1 MDRTTSMSWF
11 VKASAV
17 CAAVLTMCWIAPRF
31 LKGIPDFPGTTTDET
46 QSGIADRYLNSPVA
60 PIALA
65 GSSFTVR
72 LHEEFFHKLYVRNLA
87 LPGGSPLTGAAMI
100 EATTAVRP
108 RLIAIETNTLARGID
123 QAMVERVRASN
134 AEPARAPMS
143 FRPLRTLAALY
154 QRKLDERQRSGR
166 DEKSALLQQ
175 SALEE
180 AILRRP
186 PAPEY
191 NPVVL
196 TAILAE
202 WNNPDRDQI
211 IRRNAAE
218 LKHIVET
225 LEMQGISVFFYEL
238 PLGPA
243 FARSRHMTMGR
254 SAMAEVF
261 GHDHGKWLSLDYPSN
276 EIRWTDGAHL
286 DVRSAI
292 IVARSLE
299 RAIERKMGSEVVKR
313 TSSELAR

>member
-11 VKASAV
+11 VKASAA
-17 CAAVLTMCWIAPRF
+17 CAAVLAMCWVAPRLF
-31 LKGIPDFPGTTTDET
+31 NDIPDFPSTTTDEV
-46 QSGIADRYLNSPVA
+46 QSRIADRYLKSPVA
-60 PIALA
+60 PIALT
-65 GSSFTVR
+65 GSSFTVGLR
-72 LHEEFFHKLYVRNLA
+72 EEFFHKLYVRNLA

-100 EATTAVRP
+100 EAATAVRP
-108 RLIAIETNTLARGID
+108 RLIAIETNTVARGID
-123 QAMVERVRASN
+123 QAMVERVRTSN
-134 AEPARAPMS
+134 AEPARVPMN

-154 QRKLDERQRSGR
+154 QRKLDDRQRLER
-166 DEKSALLQQ
+166 DEKSVRLQQ

-180 AILRRP
+180 AILRKP

-196 TAILAE
+196 TDILAE
-202 WNNPDRDQI
+202 WNSPDHDQI
-211 IRRNAAE
+211 IRRNVAE

-225 LEMQGISVFFYEL
+225 LERQSISVFFYEL

-276 EIRWTDGAHL
+276 EVRWTDGAHL
-286 DVRSAI
+286 DERSAI

-313 TSSELAR
+313 TSSDLTR